1 MLHIHMSP
9 DMCIY
14 ICYIYICVYI
24 YTHIHIYIY
33 RESVYIYIYP
43 CSNNYI
49 YIGDNHTCP
58 QIEVGKIHKIPSLGG
73 WPLMTMATLPYRE
86 RWVFE

>member
-1 MLHIHMSP
+1 MLHIHM
-9 DMCIY
+9 
-14 ICYIYICVYI
+14 CVYI
-24 YTHIHIYIY
+24 YTYIYIY
-33 RESVYIYIYP
+33 RESVYIYIYIP
-43 CSNNYI
+43 VVITI

>member
-1 MLHIHMSP
+1 MIYVTYTYV
-9 DMCIY
+9 CIY
-14 ICYIYICVYI
+14 I
-24 YTHIHIYIY
+24 HIHIYIY
-33 RESVYIYIYP
+33 RESVYIYIP
-43 CSNNYI
+43 VVITI